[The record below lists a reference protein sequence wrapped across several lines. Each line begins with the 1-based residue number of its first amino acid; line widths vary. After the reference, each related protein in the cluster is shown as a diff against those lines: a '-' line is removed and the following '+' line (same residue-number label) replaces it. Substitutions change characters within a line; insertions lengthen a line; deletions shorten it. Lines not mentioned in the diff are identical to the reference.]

1 MAKRYDNTTDSMKQI
16 NLQATGV
23 LDDLT
28 HFRYATMLGIFFIK
42 FAILCGSQ
50 IYY

>member
-1 MAKRYDNTTDSMKQI
+1 MKQI

-28 HFRYATMLGIFFIK
+28 QNPDFSPTMLGICF
-42 FAILCGSQ
+42 
-50 IYY
+50 Y